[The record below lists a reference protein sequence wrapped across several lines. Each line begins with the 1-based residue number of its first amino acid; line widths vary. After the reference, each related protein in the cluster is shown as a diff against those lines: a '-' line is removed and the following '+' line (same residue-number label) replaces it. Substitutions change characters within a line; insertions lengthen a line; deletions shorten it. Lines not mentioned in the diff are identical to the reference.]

1 MWLWVRR
8 QTPIAKRS
16 DPRYGHVKGQPV
28 RFING
33 HNGRNFSA
41 ETRAQISDTAKIR
54 WADPAEPER
63 QSATVTDR
71 FKDPAERIKQSEKLK
86 RDGHRPPPG
95 SGCGSN
101 GVPAPMEAR
110 LLAAMPADWLL
121 HHRLDRGIGGGA
133 TSLVV
138 IDLSLLA
145 ARVAVEIDGRSHC
158 LTAQKARD
166 REKEEFLL
174 ARGFR
179 VIRVSNEQVRT
190 SLEPTVAFHHRGSR
204 PPGRRPDC
212 EVPWA
217 PA

>member
-1 MWLWVRR
+1 VTATGRR
-8 QTPIAKRS
+8 LAL
-16 DPRYGHVKGQPV
+16 VV
-28 RFING
+28 E
-33 HNGRNFSA
+33 A
-41 ETRAQISDTAKIR
+41 
-54 WADPAEPER
+54 
-63 QSATVTDR
+63 
-71 FKDPAERIKQSEKLK
+71 
-86 RDGHRPPPG
+86 
-95 SGCGSN
+95 N

-133 TSLVV
+133 TSVVV

-190 SLEPTVAFHHRGSR
+190 SLEPTVAFITAVAAR
-204 PPGRRPDC
+204 PAADQTARP
-212 EVPWA
+212 W
-217 PA
+217 